1 MALHF
6 ARRGRLPLALLP
18 GVLPIPLGKAGRRAT
33 IAAGGASPAGCS
45 NGEARG
51 SGATATPGPMEP
63 HPSPPSLR
71 GSPPRRPQETR
82 ACAFRGRLIRWLVTS
97 KRTLRGSYG
106 KERWGAEK
114 AVPYACFARFSPR
127 VAELLHDLHYRECQ
141 EETLGVVAHCGRPP
155 LAGHCAGG
163 LFASHHTD
171 IQKVFARSA
180 TVLAKCAGRA
190 RR

>member
-114 AVPYACFARFSPR
+114 AVPYARLSASLLESPNCCTTCITENAISGSAKGERRSRRDGFEPSRLR
-127 VAELLHDLHYRECQ
+127 VR
-141 EETLGVVAHCGRPP
+141 
-155 LAGHCAGG
+155 
-163 LFASHHTD
+163 AS
-171 IQKVFARSA
+171 A
-180 TVLAKCAGRA
+180 
-190 RR
+190 